1 MVNTLVIANQ
11 KGGVGKTTTA
21 VNLAASLCAMKR
33 SVLLVD
39 LDPQANATTGSG
51 VKKCDQSKGSAAA
64 LMGTNGQAIFK
75 TDLGYDIMP
84 SGPELIAA
92 ESFLRGGGDQ
102 ERALLN
108 YLSSTKDNY
117 DYIIIDCPPSLNL
130 LTLNGLR
137 AAQDLLVPMQCE
149 YFALEGLAGLLE
161 TVSQLND
168 STGHNLQLKA
178 VVRTMFDPRNKLG
191 QQVTTELQKH
201 FSSELYSTVIP
212 RNIKLAEA
220 PSFGKSVLSYEP
232 NAKGS
237 LAYLALAGELIG
249 RMEDQYKDNNYEQ
262 RQV

>member
-1 MVNTLVIANQ
+1 
-11 KGGVGKTTTA
+11 
-21 VNLAASLCAMKR
+21 MKR
-33 SVLLVD
+33 KVLLID

-51 VKKCDQSKGSAAA
+51 VKKADQYEGSSAA
-64 LMGTNGQAIFK
+64 LMGKSGDIIFK
-75 TDLGYDIMP
+75 TELGYDLMP

-92 ESFLRGGGDQ
+92 ESFLRGEGDK

-108 YLSSTKDNY
+108 YLSGVSQNY

-137 AAQDLLVPMQCE
+137 AAKDLLVPMQCE

-161 TVSQLND
+161 TVGQLNNT
-168 STGHNLQLKA
+168 TGHNLQLKA

-191 QQVTTELQKH
+191 QQVTGELQKH
-201 FSSELYSTVIP
+201 FSGELYSTVIP

-220 PSFGKSVLSYEP
+220 PSFGESALSYDP

-237 LAYLALAGELIG
+237 LAYLALAGEMIG
-249 RMEDQYKDNNYEQ
+249 RMEDQYAERNHEQ
-262 RQV
+262 R

>member
-1 MVNTLVIANQ
+1 MVNTVVVANQ

-21 VNLAASLCAMKR
+21 LNLAASLCAMKR
-33 SVLLVD
+33 KLLLID

-51 VKKCDQSKGSAAA
+51 VKKADQSEGSSAA
-64 LMGTNGQAIFK
+64 LMGKSGDIIFK
-75 TDLGYDIMP
+75 TELGYDLMP

-92 ESFLRGGGDQ
+92 ESFLRGEGDK

-108 YLSSTKDNY
+108 YLSGVSQNY

-137 AAQDLLVPMQCE
+137 AAKDLLVPMQCE

-161 TVSQLND
+161 TVGQLNNT
-168 STGHNLQLKA
+168 TGHNLQLKA

-191 QQVTTELQKH
+191 QQVTGELQKH
-201 FSSELYSTVIP
+201 FSGELYSTVIP

-220 PSFGKSVLSYEP
+220 PSFGESALSYDP

-237 LAYLALAGELIG
+237 LAYLALAGETIG
-249 RMEDQYKDNNYEQ
+249 RMEDQYAERNHEQ
-262 RQV
+262 R

>member
-21 VNLAASLCAMKR
+21 VNLAASLHAMKR
-33 SVLLVD
+33 SVLLID

-51 VKKCDQSKGSAAA
+51 LKKCDQTEGSAAA
-64 LMGTNGQAIFK
+64 LMGTQGDIIFA
-75 TDLGYDIMP
+75 TELGYDLMP

-108 YLSSTKDNY
+108 YLAEIKAKY

-137 AAQDLLVPMQCE
+137 AAKDLLVPMQCE

-161 TVSQLND
+161 TVSQLNN
-168 STGHNLQLKA
+168 STGHNLELKA

-191 QQVTTELQKH
+191 QQVTGELQKH
-201 FSSELYSTVIP
+201 FSAELYSTVIP

-220 PSFGKSVLSYEP
+220 PSFGKSALSYEP

-249 RMEDQYKDNNYEQ
+249 RMEEKYTESNNEQ

>member
-1 MVNTLVIANQ
+1 MVNTVVVANQ

-21 VNLAASLCAMKR
+21 LNLAASLCAMKR
-33 SVLLVD
+33 KVLLVD

-51 VKKCDQSKGSAAA
+51 VKKADQSEGSSAA
-64 LMGTNGQAIFK
+64 LMGKSGDIIFK
-75 TDLGYDIMP
+75 TELGYDLMP

-92 ESFLRGGGDQ
+92 ESFLRGEGDK

-108 YLSSTKDNY
+108 YLSGVSQNY

-137 AAQDLLVPMQCE
+137 AAKDLLVPMQCE

-161 TVSQLND
+161 TVGQLNNT
-168 STGHNLQLKA
+168 TGHNLQLKA

-191 QQVTTELQKH
+191 QQVTGELQKH
-201 FSSELYSTVIP
+201 FSGELYSTVIP

-220 PSFGKSVLSYEP
+220 PSFGESALSYDP

-237 LAYLALAGELIG
+237 LAYLALAGEMIG
-249 RMEDQYKDNNYEQ
+249 RMEDQYTERNHEQ
-262 RQV
+262 R

>member
-1 MVNTLVIANQ
+1 MVNTVVVANQ

-21 VNLAASLCAMKR
+21 LNLAASLCAMKR
-33 SVLLVD
+33 KVLLID

-51 VKKCDQSKGSAAA
+51 VKKADQSEGSSAA
-64 LMGTNGQAIFK
+64 LMGKSGDIIFK
-75 TDLGYDIMP
+75 TELGYDLMP

-92 ESFLRGGGDQ
+92 ESFLRGEGDK

-108 YLSSTKDNY
+108 YLSGVNQNY

-137 AAQDLLVPMQCE
+137 AANDLLVPMQCE

-161 TVSQLND
+161 TVGQLNNT
-168 STGHNLQLKA
+168 TGHNLQLKA

-191 QQVTTELQKH
+191 QQVTGELQKH
-201 FSSELYSTVIP
+201 FSGELYSTVIP

-220 PSFGKSVLSYEP
+220 PSFGESALSYDP

-237 LAYLALAGELIG
+237 LAYLALAGEMIG
-249 RMEDQYKDNNYEQ
+249 RMEDQYAERNHEQ
-262 RQV
+262 R

>member
-21 VNLAASLCAMKR
+21 VNLAASLSAMKR
-33 SVLLVD
+33 KVLLVD

-51 VKKCDQSKGSAAA
+51 LKKADGEEGSISA
-64 LMGTNGQAIFK
+64 LMGSEGQTIFK
-75 TDLGYDIMP
+75 SEEMGYDVVP
-84 SGPELIAA
+84 SGPSLVAA
-92 ESFLRGGGDQ
+92 ESHLRNGGDQ
-102 ERALLN
+102 ERALMN
-108 YLSSTKDNY
+108 FLSHKGGSY
-117 DYIIIDCPPSLNL
+117 DYILIDCPPSLNL

-137 AAQDLLVPMQCE
+137 AAKSLLVPMQCE

-161 TVSQLND
+161 TVDQLNQK
-168 STGHNLQLKA
+168 TGHNLQLDA

-191 QQVTTELQKH
+191 RQVTEELEKH
-201 FSSELYSTVIP
+201 FRNQLYSTVIP

-220 PSFGKSVLSYEP
+220 PSFGKSALLHEP

-249 RMEDQYKDNNYEQ
+249 KMEEQYRGAANE
-262 RQV
+262 

>member
-1 MVNTLVIANQ
+1 MVNTVVVANQ

-21 VNLAASLCAMKR
+21 LNLAAYLCAMKR
-33 SVLLVD
+33 KVLLID

-51 VKKCDQSKGSAAA
+51 VKKADQSEGSSAA
-64 LMGTNGQAIFK
+64 LMGKSGDIIFK
-75 TDLGYDIMP
+75 TELGYDLMP

-92 ESFLRGGGDQ
+92 ESFLRGEGDK

-108 YLSSTKDNY
+108 YLSGVSQNY

-137 AAQDLLVPMQCE
+137 AAKDLLVPMQCE

-161 TVSQLND
+161 TVGQLNNT
-168 STGHNLQLKA
+168 TGHNLQLKA

-191 QQVTTELQKH
+191 QQVTGELQKH
-201 FSSELYSTVIP
+201 FSGELYSTVIP

-220 PSFGKSVLSYEP
+220 PSFGESALSYDP

-237 LAYLALAGELIG
+237 LAYLALAGEMIG
-249 RMEDQYKDNNYEQ
+249 RMEDKYAERNHEQ
-262 RQV
+262 R

>member
-1 MVNTLVIANQ
+1 MVNTVVVANQ

-21 VNLAASLCAMKR
+21 LNLAASLCAMKR
-33 SVLLVD
+33 KVLLID

-51 VKKCDQSKGSAAA
+51 VKKADQSEGSSAA
-64 LMGTNGQAIFK
+64 LMGKSGDIIFK
-75 TDLGYDIMP
+75 TELGYDLMP

-92 ESFLRGGGDQ
+92 ESFLRGEGDK

-108 YLSSTKDNY
+108 YLSGVSQNY

-137 AAQDLLVPMQCE
+137 AAKDLLVPMQCE

-161 TVSQLND
+161 TVGQLNHT
-168 STGHNLQLKA
+168 TGHNLQLKA

-191 QQVTTELQKH
+191 QQVTGELQKH
-201 FSSELYSTVIP
+201 FSGELYSTVIP

-220 PSFGKSVLSYEP
+220 PSFGESALSYDP

-237 LAYLALAGELIG
+237 LAYLALAGEMIG
-249 RMEDQYKDNNYEQ
+249 RMEDQYAERNHEQ
-262 RQV
+262 R

>member
-11 KGGVGKTTTA
+11 KGGVGKTTPA
-21 VNLAASLCAMKR
+21 VNLAASLHAMKR
-33 SVLLVD
+33 SVLLID

-51 VKKCDQSKGSAAA
+51 LKKCDQTEGSAAA
-64 LMGTNGQAIFK
+64 LMGTQGDIIFA
-75 TDLGYDIMP
+75 TELGYDLMP

-108 YLSSTKDNY
+108 YLAEIKAKY

-137 AAQDLLVPMQCE
+137 AAKDLLVPMQCE

-161 TVSQLND
+161 TVSQLNN
-168 STGHNLQLKA
+168 STGHNLELKA

-191 QQVTTELQKH
+191 QQVTGELQKH
-201 FSSELYSTVIP
+201 FSAELYSTVIP

-220 PSFGKSVLSYEP
+220 PSFGKSALSYEP

-249 RMEDQYKDNNYEQ
+249 RMEEQYTESNNEQ

>member
-1 MVNTLVIANQ
+1 MVNTVVVANQ

-21 VNLAASLCAMKR
+21 LNLAASLCAMKR
-33 SVLLVD
+33 KVLLID

-51 VKKCDQSKGSAAA
+51 VKKADQSEGSSAA
-64 LMGTNGQAIFK
+64 LMGKSGDIIFK
-75 TDLGYDIMP
+75 TELGYDLMP

-92 ESFLRGGGDQ
+92 ESFLRGEGDK

-108 YLSSTKDNY
+108 YLSGVSQNY

-137 AAQDLLVPMQCE
+137 AAKDLLVPMQCE

-161 TVSQLND
+161 TVGQLNNT
-168 STGHNLQLKA
+168 TGHNLQLKA

-191 QQVTTELQKH
+191 QQVTGELQKH
-201 FSSELYSTVIP
+201 FSGELYSTVIP

-220 PSFGKSVLSYEP
+220 PSFGQSALSYDP

-237 LAYLALAGELIG
+237 LAYLALAGEMIG
-249 RMEDQYKDNNYEQ
+249 RMEDQYAERNHEQ
-262 RQV
+262 R

>member
-1 MVNTLVIANQ
+1 MVNTVVVANQ

-21 VNLAASLCAMKR
+21 LNLAASLCAMKR
-33 SVLLVD
+33 KVLLID

-51 VKKCDQSKGSAAA
+51 VKKADQSEGSSAA
-64 LMGTNGQAIFK
+64 LMGKSGDIIFK
-75 TDLGYDIMP
+75 TELGNDLMP

-92 ESFLRGGGDQ
+92 ESFLRGEGDK

-108 YLSSTKDNY
+108 YLSGVSQNY

-137 AAQDLLVPMQCE
+137 AAKDLLVPMQCE

-161 TVSQLND
+161 TVGQLNNT
-168 STGHNLQLKA
+168 TGHNLQLKA

-191 QQVTTELQKH
+191 QQVTGELQKH
-201 FSSELYSTVIP
+201 FSGELYSTVIP

-220 PSFGKSVLSYEP
+220 PSFGESALSYDP

-237 LAYLALAGELIG
+237 LAYLALAGEMIG
-249 RMEDQYKDNNYEQ
+249 RMEDQYTERNHEQ
-262 RQV
+262 R

>member
-51 VKKCDQSKGSAAA
+51 LKKCDQNKGSAAA
-64 LMGTNGQAIFK
+64 LMGVQGDIIF
-75 TDLGYDIMP
+75 TTELGYELMP

-92 ESFLRGGGDQ
+92 ESFLRGGGGQ

-108 YLSSTKDNY
+108 YLADIKEKY

-137 AAQDLLVPMQCE
+137 AAKDLLVPMQCE

-161 TVSQLND
+161 TVNELNN
-168 STGHNLQLKA
+168 STGHNLELKA

-191 QQVTTELQKH
+191 QQVTGELQKH
-201 FSSELYSTVIP
+201 FSEELYSTVIP

-220 PSFGKSVLSYEP
+220 PSFGKSALSYEP

-249 RMEDQYKDNNYEQ
+249 KMEEKYTENSNEQ

>member
-1 MVNTLVIANQ
+1 MVNTVVVANQ

-21 VNLAASLCAMKR
+21 LNLAASLCAMKR
-33 SVLLVD
+33 KVLLID

-51 VKKCDQSKGSAAA
+51 VKKADQSEGSSAA
-64 LMGTNGQAIFK
+64 LMGKSGDIIFK
-75 TDLGYDIMP
+75 TELGYDLMP
-84 SGPELIAA
+84 SGLELIAA
-92 ESFLRGGGDQ
+92 ESFLRGEGDK

-108 YLSSTKDNY
+108 YLSGVSQNY

-137 AAQDLLVPMQCE
+137 AAKDLLVPMQCE

-161 TVSQLND
+161 TVGQLNNT
-168 STGHNLQLKA
+168 TGHNLQLKA

-191 QQVTTELQKH
+191 QQVTGELQKH
-201 FSSELYSTVIP
+201 FSGELYSTVIP

-220 PSFGKSVLSYEP
+220 PSFGESALSYDP

-237 LAYLALAGELIG
+237 LAYLALAGEMIG
-249 RMEDQYKDNNYEQ
+249 RMEDQYAERNHEQ
-262 RQV
+262 R

>member
-1 MVNTLVIANQ
+1 MVNTVVVANQ

-21 VNLAASLCAMKR
+21 LNLAASLCAMKR
-33 SVLLVD
+33 KVLLID

-51 VKKCDQSKGSAAA
+51 VKKADQSEGSSAA
-64 LMGTNGQAIFK
+64 LMGKSGDIIFK
-75 TDLGYDIMP
+75 TELGYDLMP

-92 ESFLRGGGDQ
+92 ESFLRGEGDK

-108 YLSSTKDNY
+108 YLSGVSQNY

-137 AAQDLLVPMQCE
+137 AAKDLLVPMQCE

-161 TVSQLND
+161 TVGQLN
-168 STGHNLQLKA
+168 STTGHNLQLKA

-191 QQVTTELQKH
+191 QQVTGELQKH
-201 FSSELYSTVIP
+201 FSGELYSTVIP

-220 PSFGKSVLSYEP
+220 PSFGESALSYDP

-237 LAYLALAGELIG
+237 LAYLALAGEMIG
-249 RMEDQYKDNNYEQ
+249 RMEDQYAERNHEQ
-262 RQV
+262 R

>member
-1 MVNTLVIANQ
+1 MVNTVVVANQ

-21 VNLAASLCAMKR
+21 LNLAASLCAMKR
-33 SVLLVD
+33 KVLLID

-51 VKKCDQSKGSAAA
+51 VKKADQSEGSSAA
-64 LMGTNGQAIFK
+64 LMGKSGDIIFK
-75 TDLGYDIMP
+75 TELGYDLMP

-92 ESFLRGGGDQ
+92 ESFLRGEGDK

-108 YLSSTKDNY
+108 YLSGVSQNY

-137 AAQDLLVPMQCE
+137 AAKDLLVPMQCE

-161 TVSQLND
+161 TVGQLNNT
-168 STGHNLQLKA
+168 TGHNLQLKA

-191 QQVTTELQKH
+191 QQVTGELQKH
-201 FSSELYSTVIP
+201 FSGELYSTVIP

-220 PSFGKSVLSYEP
+220 PSFGESALSYDP
-232 NAKGS
+232 SAKGS
-237 LAYLALAGELIG
+237 LAYLALAGEMIG
-249 RMEDQYKDNNYEQ
+249 RMEDQYAERNHEQ
-262 RQV
+262 R

>member
-21 VNLAASLCAMKR
+21 VNLAASLAAMKR
-33 SVLLVD
+33 NVLLID

-51 VKKCDQSKGSAAA
+51 LQKCDQTRGSSAA
-64 LMGTNGQAIFK
+64 LMEIEGEIIFQ
-75 TDLGYDIMP
+75 TEMGYDMMP
-84 SGPELIAA
+84 SGPELVAA
-92 ESFLRGGGDQ
+92 ESFLRGGGGK

-108 YLSSTKDNY
+108 YLAKVEDKY
-117 DYIIIDCPPSLNL
+117 HYIIIDCPPSLNL

-137 AAQDLLVPMQCE
+137 AAKGLLVPMQCE

-161 TVSQLND
+161 TVSELNN
-168 STGHNLQLKA
+168 STGHNLQLCA

-191 QQVTTELQKH
+191 QQVTGELQKH
-201 FSSELYSTVIP
+201 FSGELYSTVIP

-220 PSFGKSVLSYEP
+220 PSFGKSALSYEP
-232 NAKGS
+232 SAKGS

-249 RMEDQYKDNNYEQ
+249 KMESQFTENLHEQ

>member
-21 VNLAASLCAMKR
+21 VNLAASLSAMKR
-33 SVLLVD
+33 KVLLVD

-51 VKKCDQSKGSAAA
+51 LQKADEKRGSISA
-64 LMGTNGQAIFK
+64 LMGSEGKTIFTAK
-75 TDLGYDIMP
+75 DMGYDVMP
-84 SGPELIAA
+84 SGPSLVAA
-92 ESFLRGGGDQ
+92 ESHLRNGGDQ
-102 ERALLN
+102 ERALMN
-108 YLSSTKDNY
+108 FLSQKGGSY
-117 DYIIIDCPPSLNL
+117 DYILIDCPPSLNL

-137 AAQDLLVPMQCE
+137 AAKGLVVPMQCE

-161 TVSQLND
+161 TVEQLNQK
-168 STGHNLQLKA
+168 TGHNLQLRA

-191 QQVTTELQKH
+191 KQVTQELEKH
-201 FSSELYSTVIP
+201 FNDQLYSTVIP

-220 PSFGKSVLSYEP
+220 PSFGKSALSYEP

-249 RMEDQYKDNNYEQ
+249 RMEEHYAGATNDQ
-262 RQV
+262 R

>member
-1 MVNTLVIANQ
+1 MVNTVVVANQ

-21 VNLAASLCAMKR
+21 LNLAASLCAMKR
-33 SVLLVD
+33 KVLLID

-51 VKKCDQSKGSAAA
+51 VKKADQNEGSSAA
-64 LMGTNGQAIFK
+64 LMGKSGDIIFK
-75 TDLGYDIMP
+75 TELGYDLMP

-92 ESFLRGGGDQ
+92 ESFLRREGDK

-108 YLSSTKDNY
+108 YLSGVSQNY

-137 AAQDLLVPMQCE
+137 AAKDLLVPMQCE

-161 TVSQLND
+161 TVGQLNNT
-168 STGHNLQLKA
+168 TGHNLQLKA

-191 QQVTTELQKH
+191 QQVTGELQKH
-201 FSSELYSTVIP
+201 FSGELYSTVIP

-220 PSFGKSVLSYEP
+220 PSFGESALSYDP

-237 LAYLALAGELIG
+237 LAYLALAGEMIG
-249 RMEDQYKDNNYEQ
+249 RMEDQYAERNHEQ
-262 RQV
+262 R

>member
-1 MVNTLVIANQ
+1 MVNTVVVANQ

-21 VNLAASLCAMKR
+21 LNLAASLCAMKR
-33 SVLLVD
+33 KVLLID

-51 VKKCDQSKGSAAA
+51 VKKADQSEGSSAA
-64 LMGTNGQAIFK
+64 LMGKSGDIIFK
-75 TDLGYDIMP
+75 TELGYDLMP

-92 ESFLRGGGDQ
+92 ESFLRGEGEK

-108 YLSSTKDNY
+108 YLSGVSQNY

-137 AAQDLLVPMQCE
+137 AAKDLLVPMQCE

-161 TVSQLND
+161 TVGQLNNT
-168 STGHNLQLKA
+168 TGHNLQLKA

-191 QQVTTELQKH
+191 QQVTGELQKH
-201 FSSELYSTVIP
+201 FSGELYSTVIP

-220 PSFGKSVLSYEP
+220 PSFGESALSYDP

-237 LAYLALAGELIG
+237 LAYLALAGEMIG
-249 RMEDQYKDNNYEQ
+249 RMEDQYAERNHEQ
-262 RQV
+262 R

>member
-1 MVNTLVIANQ
+1 MVNTVVVANQ

-21 VNLAASLCAMKR
+21 LNLAASLCAMKR
-33 SVLLVD
+33 KVLLID

-51 VKKCDQSKGSAAA
+51 VKKADQSEGSSAA
-64 LMGTNGQAIFK
+64 LMGKSGDIIFK
-75 TDLGYDIMP
+75 TELGYDLMP

-92 ESFLRGGGDQ
+92 ESFLRGEGDK

-108 YLSSTKDNY
+108 YLSGVSQNY

-137 AAQDLLVPMQCE
+137 AAKDLLVPMQCE
-149 YFALEGLAGLLE
+149 YFALEGLSGLLE
-161 TVSQLND
+161 TVGQLNNT
-168 STGHNLQLKA
+168 TGHNLQLKA

-191 QQVTTELQKH
+191 QQVTGELQKH
-201 FSSELYSTVIP
+201 FSGELYSTVIP

-220 PSFGKSVLSYEP
+220 PSFGESALYYDP

-237 LAYLALAGELIG
+237 LAYLALAGEMIG
-249 RMEDQYKDNNYEQ
+249 RMEDQYAERNHEQ
-262 RQV
+262 R

>member
-1 MVNTLVIANQ
+1 MVNTVVVANQ

-21 VNLAASLCAMKR
+21 LNLAASLCAMKR
-33 SVLLVD
+33 KVLLID

-51 VKKCDQSKGSAAA
+51 VKKADQSEGSSAA
-64 LMGTNGQAIFK
+64 LMGISGDIIFK
-75 TDLGYDIMP
+75 TELGYDLMP

-92 ESFLRGGGDQ
+92 ESFLRGEGDK

-108 YLSSTKDNY
+108 YLSGVSQNY

-137 AAQDLLVPMQCE
+137 AAKDLLVPMQCE

-161 TVSQLND
+161 TVGQLNNT
-168 STGHNLQLKA
+168 TGHNLQLKA

-191 QQVTTELQKH
+191 QQVTGELQKH
-201 FSSELYSTVIP
+201 FSGELYSTVIP

-220 PSFGKSVLSYEP
+220 PSFGESALSYDP

-237 LAYLALAGELIG
+237 LAYLALAGEMIG
-249 RMEDQYKDNNYEQ
+249 RMEDQYAERNHEQ
-262 RQV
+262 R

>member
-1 MVNTLVIANQ
+1 MVNTVVVANQ

-21 VNLAASLCAMKR
+21 LNLAASLCAMKR
-33 SVLLVD
+33 KVLLID

-51 VKKCDQSKGSAAA
+51 VKKADQSEGSSAA
-64 LMGTNGQAIFK
+64 LMGRSGDIIFK
-75 TDLGYDIMP
+75 TELGYDLMP

-92 ESFLRGGGDQ
+92 ESFLRGEGDK

-108 YLSSTKDNY
+108 YLSGVSQNY

-137 AAQDLLVPMQCE
+137 AAKDLLVPMQCE

-161 TVSQLND
+161 TVGQLNNT
-168 STGHNLQLKA
+168 TGHNLQLKA

-191 QQVTTELQKH
+191 QQVTGELQKH
-201 FSSELYSTVIP
+201 FSGELYSTVIP

-220 PSFGKSVLSYEP
+220 PSFGESALSYDP

-237 LAYLALAGELIG
+237 LAYLALAGEMIG
-249 RMEDQYKDNNYEQ
+249 RMEDQYAERNHEQ
-262 RQV
+262 R

>member
-1 MVNTLVIANQ
+1 
-11 KGGVGKTTTA
+11 
-21 VNLAASLCAMKR
+21 
-33 SVLLVD
+33 
-39 LDPQANATTGSG
+39 
-51 VKKCDQSKGSAAA
+51 
-64 LMGTNGQAIFK
+64 
-75 TDLGYDIMP
+75 MP

-108 YLSSTKDNY
+108 YLYDINEKY

-137 AAQDLLVPMQCE
+137 AAKDLLVPMQCE

-161 TVSQLND
+161 TVGQLND

-191 QQVTTELQKH
+191 QQVTGELQKH
-201 FSSELYSTVIP
+201 FSSQLYSTVIP

-220 PSFGKSVLSYEP
+220 PSFGKSALSYEP

-249 RMEDQYKDNNYEQ
+249 KMEEQFSDNSHEQ
-262 RQV
+262 RQI

>member
-1 MVNTLVIANQ
+1 MVNTVVVANQ

-21 VNLAASLCAMKR
+21 LNLAASLCAMKR
-33 SVLLVD
+33 RVLLID

-51 VKKCDQSKGSAAA
+51 VKKADQSEGSSAA
-64 LMGTNGQAIFK
+64 LMGKSGDIIFK
-75 TDLGYDIMP
+75 TELGYDLMP

-92 ESFLRGGGDQ
+92 ESFLRGEGDK

-108 YLSSTKDNY
+108 YLSGVSQNY

-137 AAQDLLVPMQCE
+137 AAKDLLVPMQCE

-161 TVSQLND
+161 TVGQLNNT
-168 STGHNLQLKA
+168 TGHNLQLKA

-191 QQVTTELQKH
+191 QQVTGELQKH
-201 FSSELYSTVIP
+201 FSGELYSTVIP

-220 PSFGKSVLSYEP
+220 PSFGESALSYDP

-237 LAYLALAGELIG
+237 LAYLALAGEMIG
-249 RMEDQYKDNNYEQ
+249 RMEDQYAERNHEQ
-262 RQV
+262 R